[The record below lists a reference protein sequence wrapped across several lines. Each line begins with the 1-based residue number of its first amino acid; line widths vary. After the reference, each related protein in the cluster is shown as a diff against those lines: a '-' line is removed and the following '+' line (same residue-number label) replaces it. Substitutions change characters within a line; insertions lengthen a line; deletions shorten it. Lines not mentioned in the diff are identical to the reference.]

1 MRLAMDVTAATE
13 RPATAITPP
22 GSGAAHAVD
31 VLAAEWL
38 KFRTVRSTWWAL
50 TAVIVFNVVPA
61 GALGAVLPAA
71 LNASQQ
77 AGITSPVRLSLA
89 GLHLSQI
96 AIGVLG
102 VLVITSEYTSGM
114 IRASLAATPQ
124 RRLLLAAKTAVL
136 TVAAVAAGLATC
148 WAAYFAFQLLLPGGS
163 PLRVPL
169 SDPGVVRAVTGA
181 GLYLAALALLGLG
194 LGAIL
199 RSSAGAMTAL
209 FGLLFVPTLITA
221 LLPASW
227 QDTVG
232 KYLPMNAGESA
243 YALRLHAEALAPW
256 IGLGVFCAYA
266 AAALAAGF
274 ILITRRDA

>member
-1 MRLAMDVTAATE
+1 MDATATA
-13 RPATAITPP
+13 RPATTITPP
-22 GSGAAHAVD
+22 PGGAAAHAVE

-50 TAVIVFNVVPA
+50 ASVIVFNVVPA
-61 GALGAVLPAA
+61 GVLGAVLPTT
-71 LNASQQ
+71 LDTSQQ
-77 AGITSPVRLSLA
+77 AGITNPVGLSLA

-114 IRASLAATPQ
+114 IRASLAAIPQ
-124 RRLLLAAKTAVL
+124 RRQVLTAKTAVL
-136 TVAAVAAGLATC
+136 AVAAVAAGLATC
-148 WAAYFAFQLLLPGGS
+148 WAAYFAFQLFLPGGS
-163 PLRVPL
+163 PLQTSL
-169 SDPGVVRAVTGA
+169 SDPGVARAVTGA

-209 FGLLFVPTLITA
+209 FGLLFVPTLIMA

-232 KYLPMNAGESA
+232 KYLPMNAGESV

-256 IGLGVFCAYA
+256 TGLGVFCAYA